1 MTSDLDARLERIIH
15 FLAQATAGQW
25 SERIPLDENEG
36 SERLL
41 ELEYGV
47 NMLLDELAQSRAESA
62 ARQDQIQTQNAAL
75 LEQQRELVRLLS
87 TPVISVWPG
96 VLALPILGEVGP
108 ERAAAMTE
116 SVLTRVVQDRA
127 THIILDL
134 TGLRA
139 VAGETAKS
147 LLRLSQA
154 VGLLGARCLLTGVGP
169 QLATVLVQMNFELRE
184 VEAHPTLADAI
195 GRVLRERAVQLVS
208 VTR

>member
-1 MTSDLDARLERIIH
+1 MTGDFDARLERIIH

-25 SERIPLDENEG
+25 SSRIPLEDGGN
-36 SERLL
+36 ERLL

-47 NMLLDELAQSRAESA
+47 NMLLEELAQSRAETA
-62 ARQDQIQTQNAAL
+62 ARQNELNVQNAAL
-75 LEQQRELVRLLS
+75 LEQQREMVRLLS

-96 VLALPILGEVGP
+96 VLALPILGAVGP

-116 SVLTRVVQDRA
+116 SVLTRVVQERA

-134 TGLRA
+134 TGLSA
-139 VAGETAKS
+139 VENETAKS

-154 VGLLGARCLLTGVGP
+154 VGLLGGRCLLTGVSP

-184 VEAHPTLADAI
+184 VEALPTLAEAI
-195 GRVLRERAVQLVS
+195 GRVLRERGVQLVA
-208 VTR
+208 VKR